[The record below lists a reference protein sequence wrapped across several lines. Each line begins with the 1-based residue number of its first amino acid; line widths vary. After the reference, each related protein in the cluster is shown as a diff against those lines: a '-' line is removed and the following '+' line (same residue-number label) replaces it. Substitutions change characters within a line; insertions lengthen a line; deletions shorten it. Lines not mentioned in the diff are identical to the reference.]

1 MTFTDKPSHK
11 WACILWVLCF
21 TWVVQD
27 QGSTARAWVAIGSNL
42 GDRAG
47 YVASALASLDRL
59 AETRVV
65 AASGVIE
72 TEPVGPIGQGAYLN
86 AVVEVETALAP
97 ADLLRSLLRI
107 EAEHGRRR
115 QEKWGPRTLD
125 LDLVLYGPEVV
136 IDEPG
141 LMVPHPRLAERL
153 FVLEPLC
160 EIGPDLVVPTLGRT
174 VRELRDALH
183 EVMGVGT

>member
-1 MTFTDKPSHK
+1 MG
-11 WACILWVLCF
+11 ACILWVLCF
-21 TWVVQD
+21 TWAVQD
-27 QGSTARAWVAIGSNL
+27 QGLRARAWVAIGSNL

-59 AETRVV
+59 AGTSVV
-65 AASGVIE
+65 AESRVIE

-86 AVVEVETALAP
+86 AVVEVETGLAP
-97 ADLLRSLLRI
+97 SALLRCLLRI

-115 QEKWGPRTLD
+115 GERWGPRTLD

-136 IDEPG
+136 IEEGG
-141 LMVPHPRLAERL
+141 LTVPHPRLAERF

-160 EIGPDLVVPTLGRT
+160 EIGSGLVVPTLGRT
-174 VRELRDALH
+174 VRELCDELR
-183 EVMGVGT
+183 EVMGVGA